1 MDNDLIFVVIRH
13 VSKSMEN
20 CNEVWKECI
29 KSIRTY
35 YKNKIIII
43 DNNSDLDV
51 LTNDFIVENCDIIN
65 NPHYET
71 RLFSPYYFL
80 LNYDFNKAVILHDG
94 CIFQKYVN
102 FFDFEKVKYI
112 WHFNTKI
119 YDDIYL
125 IEQQLN
131 YLTNNSVLYNTFRN
145 KQFIGC
151 MGCCL
156 AIDKSFLMEMET
168 KFKISNLNNVINNQ
182 EKAIAFERTIS
193 ILCFTL
199 YPNLINNL
207 SYEGEIK
214 DMVWGYIYKHFINK
228 QTIFEITDCQ
238 NNTKYNIDITDKSI
252 IKIFGARK

>member
-1 MDNDLIFVVIRH
+1 
-13 VSKSMEN
+13 
-20 CNEVWKECI
+20 
-29 KSIRTY
+29 
-35 YKNKIIII
+35 
-43 DNNSDLDV
+43 
-51 LTNDFIVENCDIIN
+51 
-65 NPHYET
+65 
-71 RLFSPYYFL
+71 
-80 LNYDFNKAVILHDG
+80 
-94 CIFQKYVN
+94 
-102 FFDFEKVKYI
+102 
-112 WHFNTKI
+112 
-119 YDDIYL
+119 
-125 IEQQLN
+125 
-131 YLTNNSVLYNTFRN
+131 
-145 KQFIGC
+145 
-151 MGCCL
+151 
-156 AIDKSFLMEMET
+156 MEMET